1 MSSEGIVQ
9 QNGFQFA
16 WEPVG
21 ERPTLMSDGFFS
33 MRGWQE
39 KAFDELKNAPFM
51 ILNAPMGS
59 GKSWMMCLLS
69 ACKMKKNTSLRCIIA
84 VPQTIIAPGF
94 ASAKLQLPDGE
105 KLIWCP
111 KHNLC
116 NKESSKGTVNYIKNW
131 LAGPVDSLDDRVL
144 LCTHATLVK
153 FYKRLR
159 DESSLHLLENLF
171 LWVDEAHHVKN
182 IAMEDLQGPVISN
195 GIGELVT
202 FLLDTKMHIQMGLTT
217 ASFFRGDRCSLLTD
231 TMEER
236 FVRFNL
242 PYDEYLQSMKH
253 LESFSFDFLLCG
265 HEYTKA
271 IGNLAQQRK
280 GKDIIYVPHPT
291 SRHSTGDKYKEVKA
305 LFAEYQKV
313 HGGEVV
319 DIEDGRTILSKAESD
334 FKILDLVDEDRRL
347 EKKEFINSSTLKE
360 HRDALDVIIAL
371 GMFKEGANWIWADRS
386 IIVGVRESL
395 VDVVQMMGRLFRD
408 AKDKRHVEVI
418 QLLPF
423 SLDQQNDNF
432 RDNLNNY
439 LKAIYASLILEDILN
454 PVKINVPKEKLKDI
468 KQPKSEEK
476 KKSIQLSELI
486 PDESTRLSL
495 INDVVRHLASI
506 SHTNKIEGKGIPALY
521 NEYQSV
527 LPNILERYD
536 IDSQGEEIGDQ
547 IWSMLLRRSLNMQG
561 IDVKDIDISFIFDT
575 HPLEGLLRYT
585 SGACGINTFEL
596 LRKAIQSA
604 SSQLEEAQIIDWVKQ
619 HIDAYGKKPGKHTG
633 PVKFAADEHKG
644 ITWAAI
650 DIALK
655 KGLRGLPGKSSLVKL
670 INENLGIRSYHNPP
684 TLPTQLIL
692 DWITLFINKHKRKP
706 NKLDGPIEFAEG
718 EYLGETWSSIDM
730 ALWRGG
736 RGQPG
741 KSSLASL
748 IQENFG
754 IKNHLDLPAL
764 SAKLILDWVKQYI
777 DVHGKKPHRTSG
789 IIEPVS
795 EEYKDITWTIVNT
808 ALEVGTRGL
817 PGGSSLARL
826 IDNKMGIA
834 NPMDLPPLSEE
845 LIVNWVTQ
853 FIDIHKEKPFR
864 SSGVIEFAS
873 GEYKGITW
881 LAVDSALK
889 RGKRGVSGKSSL
901 ASLIEKNFSL
911 KNHMNLSPLTEELI
925 ISWVVQYIDIHE
937 KKPGQSSGE
946 IEFVSEAYKGITWLA
961 VNTALDK
968 GGRGLSGGSSIAKL
982 IEKHLG
988 IRNRTKS
995 LLEIN
1000 TV

>member
-1 MSSEGIVQ
+1 MSSEGIVK
-9 QNGFQFA
+9 QNGFNFS
-16 WEPVG
+16 WEPIG
-21 ERPTLMSDGFFS
+21 EKPTVMSDGFFS

-39 KAFDELKNAPFM
+39 KAFDELKDAPFM

-94 ASAKLQLPDGE
+94 ANANLQLPDGE
-105 KLIWCP
+105 NLIWCP

-131 LAGPVDSLDDRVL
+131 LTGPVGSLDDRVL

-159 DESSLHLLENLF
+159 DENSLHLLENLL

-202 FLLDTKMHIQMGLTT
+202 FLLDTKMPIQMGLTT

-242 PYDEYLQSMKH
+242 PYDKYLQSMKH

-347 EKKEFINSSTLKE
+347 EKKEFINSPILKE

-408 AKDKRHVEVI
+408 AKDKRHVEVV

-423 SLDQQNDNF
+423 SLDQQNNNF

-468 KQPKSEEK
+468 EPKSEEK

-506 SHTNKIEGKGIPALY
+506 SHTNKIEGKGISALY

-527 LPNILERYD
+527 LPNILERYS

-561 IDVKDIDISFIFDT
+561 IDVKDIDISFVFDT

-585 SGACGINTFEL
+585 SGACGINTFES

-604 SSQLEEAQIIDWVKQ
+604 SSHLEETQIIDWAKQ
-619 HIDAYGKKPGKHTG
+619 HIAAYGKKPGKHTG
-633 PVKFAADEHKG
+633 IVEFAEGEHKG
-644 ITWAAI
+644 VTWAAI

-655 KGLRGLPGKSSLVKL
+655 KGMRGLPGKSCLVKL
-670 INENLGIRSYHNPP
+670 IKEKLGIRSYHNPP
-684 TLPTQLIL
+684 ALPTQLII
-692 DWITLFINKHKRKP
+692 DWITSFINKHDRKP

-754 IKNHLDLPAL
+754 IKNHLDLPVL

-789 IIEPVS
+789 VIEPVS
-795 EEYKDITWTIVNT
+795 EEHKGITWTIVNT

-817 PGGSSLARL
+817 PGGSSLAKL

-834 NPMDLPPLSEE
+834 NPMNLPPLSEK
-845 LIVNWVTQ
+845 LIVNWVAQ
-853 FIDIHKEKPFR
+853 FIDIHKEKPLR

-873 GEYKGITW
+873 GEHKGITW
-881 LAVDSALK
+881 FAVDSALK
-889 RGKRGVSGKSSL
+889 RGKRGISEKSSL

-925 ISWVVQYIDIHE
+925 ISWVVQYMDIHG
-937 KKPGQSSGE
+937 KKPGQGSGE

-982 IEKHLG
+982 IEKHLR
-988 IRNRTKS
+988 IKNRTKS
-995 LLEIN
+995 LLKIN

>member
-1 MSSEGIVQ
+1 MSSEDIVK
-9 QNGFQFA
+9 QNGFKFA
-16 WEPVG
+16 WEPVS
-21 ERPTLMSDGFFS
+21 EKPTLMSDGFFS

-39 KAFDELKNAPFM
+39 QAFDELKDAPFM

-94 ASAKLQLPDGE
+94 ANAKLQLPDGE
-105 KLIWCP
+105 KLFWCP

-131 LAGPVDSLDDRVL
+131 LAGPVDSLDERVL

-159 DESSLHLLENLF
+159 DENSLHLLENLL

-202 FLLDTKMHIQMGLTT
+202 FLLDTKMPIQMGLTT

-280 GKDIIYVPHPT
+280 GKDIIYVPH
-291 SRHSTGDKYKEVKA
+291 
-305 LFAEYQKV
+305 
-313 HGGEVV
+313 
-319 DIEDGRTILSKAESD
+319 
-334 FKILDLVDEDRRL
+334 
-347 EKKEFINSSTLKE
+347 
-360 HRDALDVIIAL
+360 
-371 GMFKEGANWIWADRS
+371 
-386 IIVGVRESL
+386 
-395 VDVVQMMGRLFRD
+395 
-408 AKDKRHVEVI
+408 
-418 QLLPF
+418 
-423 SLDQQNDNF
+423 
-432 RDNLNNY
+432 
-439 LKAIYASLILEDILN
+439 
-454 PVKINVPKEKLKDI
+454 
-468 KQPKSEEK
+468 
-476 KKSIQLSELI
+476 
-486 PDESTRLSL
+486 RLSL
-495 INDVVRHLASI
+495 INDVVRHLANI
-506 SHTNKIEGKGIPALY
+506 THTNKIEGKGIPALY
-521 NEYQSV
+521 DEYQSA
-527 LPNILERYD
+527 LPNILERYS

-561 IDVKDIDISFIFDT
+561 IDVKDIDISFVFDT

-604 SSQLEEAQIIDWVKQ
+604 ASQLDETQIIDWVKK
-619 HIDAYGKKPGKHTG
+619 HIEQYGKKPGKHTG
-633 PVKFAADEHKG
+633 TVEFAEGEHKG

-655 KGLRGLPGKSSLVKL
+655 KGLRDLPGKSCLVKL
-670 INENLGIRSYHNPP
+670 IKEKLGIRSYHNPP
-684 TLPTQLIL
+684 ALPTQLII
-692 DWITLFINKHKRKP
+692 DWITLFINKYERKP
-706 NKLDGPIEFAEG
+706 NMSDGNIEFAEG
-718 EYLGETWSSIDM
+718 EYARETWSGVNA

-754 IKNHLDLPAL
+754 IKNIQDLPAL
-764 SAKLILDWVKQYI
+764 SATLILDWIKQYI
-777 DVHGKKPHRTSG
+777 DVHGKKPNRTSG

-795 EEYKDITWTIVNT
+795 EEYKGITWTIINT

-817 PGGSSLARL
+817 PGGSSLAKL

-834 NPMDLPPLSEE
+834 NPMNLPLLNEE
-845 LIVNWVTQ
+845 LIINWVTQ
-853 FIDIHKEKPFR
+853 FINTHKEKPLR

-873 GEYKGITW
+873 ADHKGITW

-889 RGKRGVSGKSSL
+889 RGSRGISGKSSL
-901 ASLIEKNFSL
+901 ASLIAKTFSF
-911 KNHMNLSPLTEELI
+911 KNHMNLSPLTEEMI
-925 ISWVVQYIDIHE
+925 VGWVTQYIDIHGE
-937 KKPGQSSGE
+937 KPTQNSG
-946 IEFVSEAYKGITWLA
+946 ILDFVSEAYKGITWLA
-961 VNTALDK
+961 INTALDK
-968 GGRGLSGGSSIAKL
+968 GGRELLGGSSLAKL

-988 IRNRTKS
+988 IKNRTKS
-995 LLEIN
+995 LLKIH

>member
-1 MSSEGIVQ
+1 MSSEDIVK
-9 QNGFQFA
+9 QNGFRFA
-16 WEPVG
+16 WEPVS
-21 ERPTLMSDGFFS
+21 EKPTLMSDGFFS

-39 KAFDELKNAPFM
+39 KAFDELKHAPFM

-94 ASAKLQLPDGE
+94 ANAKLQLPDGE

-159 DESSLHLLENLF
+159 DENSLHLLENLL

-202 FLLDTKMHIQMGLTT
+202 FLLDTKMPIQMGLTT

-468 KQPKSEEK
+468 KPKSEEK
-476 KKSIQLSELI
+476 RKSIQLSELI

-495 INDVVRHLASI
+495 INDVVRHLANI
-506 SHTNKIEGKGIPALY
+506 THTNKIEGKGIPALY
-521 NEYQSV
+521 DEYQSA
-527 LPNILERYD
+527 LPNILERYS

-561 IDVKDIDISFIFDT
+561 IDVKDIDISFVFDT

-604 SSQLEEAQIIDWVKQ
+604 ASQLDETQIIDWVKK
-619 HIDAYGKKPGKHTG
+619 HIEQYGKKPGKHTG
-633 PVKFAADEHKG
+633 AVEFAEGEHKG

-655 KGLRGLPGKSSLVKL
+655 KGLRGLPGKSCLVKL
-670 INENLGIRSYHNPP
+670 IKEKLGIRSYHNPP
-684 TLPTQLIL
+684 ALPTQLII
-692 DWITLFINKHKRKP
+692 DWITLFINKYERKP
-706 NKLDGPIEFAEG
+706 NMSDGNIEFAEG
-718 EYLGETWSSIDM
+718 EYAGETWSGVNA

-754 IKNHLDLPAL
+754 IKNIQDLPAL
-764 SAKLILDWVKQYI
+764 SATLILDWIKQYI
-777 DVHGKKPHRTSG
+777 DVHGKKPNRTSG

-795 EEYKDITWTIVNT
+795 EEYKGITWTIINT

-817 PGGSSLARL
+817 PGGSSLAKL

-834 NPMDLPPLSEE
+834 NPMNLPSLNEE
-845 LIVNWVTQ
+845 LIINWVTQ
-853 FIDIHKEKPFR
+853 FINTHKEKPLR

-873 GEYKGITW
+873 ADHKGITW

-889 RGKRGVSGKSSL
+889 RGRRGISGKSSL
-901 ASLIEKNFSL
+901 ASLIAKTFSF
-911 KNHMNLSPLTEELI
+911 KNHMNLSPLTEEMI
-925 ISWVVQYIDIHE
+925 VGWVTQYIDIRGE
-937 KKPGQSSGE
+937 KPTQNSG
-946 IEFVSEAYKGITWLA
+946 ILDFVSEAYKGITWLA
-961 VNTALDK
+961 INTALDK
-968 GGRGLSGGSSIAKL
+968 GGRELLGGSSLAKL

-988 IRNRTKS
+988 IKNRTKS
-995 LLEIN
+995 LLKIH